1 MTAAVASSF
10 KARRRQVWT
19 SVFPEVSQPTPQAP
33 TAAVFPDQ
41 NQRSGAFQPSP
52 ASGSSLQ
59 PPRSTNAA
67 DVQQRRSPATRSGGS
82 SSLKSPPGQHG
93 VLSPPPVGL
102 GLGLGLGL
110 AGLVSPDRHQQSI
123 PRPVPDPLHHQ
134 HMVSQP
140 RSAADDQIAFDRAW
154 HVVTSRVALPS
165 AASAEDSFG
174 TLPSMSRLESQDATS
189 EFEFQEALRTV
200 LEAKTLLPRAS
211 HTEDVLAW
219 HTQQVRQH
227 FAQHVMPL
235 LSACAAGPALASSG
249 LATAAGARRTAGAGP
264 TAASIFEQH
273 LVAVMNSIRT
283 LDGAFRQYD
292 YGLSLIL
299 RGYHQK
305 GVRQAEEDDTMDVE
319 MQDPPATSVES
330 LAKSFRKDVRSLVG
344 KSAPPELMLSVRAVL
359 VALVS
364 RILGFPGL
372 QAAAGD
378 AKASKPS
385 GSGPGRPG
393 KPPATP
399 LSAAGTVRPAP
410 PSDEDARVIAARQRL
425 HELVGALADVGLAG
439 ERTQV
444 LFAEIMD
451 KLMSDFVHGAYAG
464 TWESED
470 QTAVADP
477 TRTPLTARRAGLR
490 SAASRLANKQQS
502 CSSALCQWVENHFS
516 RLAFEVLRLI
526 SVDDEAGTRAVSFTD
541 VTKWKDIALGR
552 LATLRVSELFDIVLH
567 WPKSKS
573 GLEDLRASVATP
585 QRRLQLTDAFSAALQ
600 ARLLHSSRSTVEI
613 LQVYIAMIRTFHAL
627 DHSKVLLSRVVPSLQ
642 LYLCQREDAIR
653 LVVTGLLANPD
664 EVEQNEAGAKPSE
677 DAMFPKDTNVIA
689 GPRGKKSLTEL
700 AVLLNDPAQQ
710 RRQATEDDDVDW
722 NDMDWLPDPVDAGA
736 NYKRPKSEDVIGT
749 LISALGAEDVFIK
762 EFQNTIAERLLSS
775 QSRFDQEIKV
785 LQLLKKRFGEAALQS
800 CDVMIRDVR
809 ESGRLDP
816 YIRRAQFVAQFR
828 TPRGGEDETEERDTK
843 YTAKILSRLFWPD
856 MEPDAFVL
864 PPPVA
869 DKQKEYEEGY
879 ERAKSSR
886 RLTWLN
892 NYGQATVELEFGD
905 RTVSVQCKTY
915 EAAVIYAF
923 QDEDGE
929 EEGGSVRKSF
939 DEIWPQLQMDEDLL
953 REALEFWTVQG
964 VLRRVGGD
972 TYTVVESLQVEQET
986 GADDDDDD
994 DDDDNNNADEPEA
1007 QAGGGRSGA
1016 GGAGSSAVSKQRQQ
1030 QETVHWQYI
1039 VGMLTNSAASMPTTQ
1054 IAMMMR
1060 MMMPGGLP
1068 WSNEELQD
1076 FLGAKVAAGDL
1087 EVVGGKYRL
1096 VKK

>member
-1 MTAAVASSF
+1 MTATVASSF

-33 TAAVFPDQ
+33 AAAVFPDQ

-59 PPRSTNAA
+59 PPRRPTNAA
-67 DVQQRRSPATRSGGS
+67 DAQQRRSPSTRSGGS
-82 SSLKSPPGQHG
+82 SSLKSPPGRHG

-102 GLGLGLGL
+102 GLGFAGLG
-110 AGLVSPDRHQQSI
+110 SPDRHPQSI

-174 TLPSMSRLESQDATS
+174 TLPSMSRVESQDATS
-189 EFEFQEALRTV
+189 EVEFQEALRTV
-200 LEAKTLLPRAS
+200 LDAKTLLPRAS

-249 LATAAGARRTAGAGP
+249 LVTAAGARRTTGAGP

-299 RGYHQK
+299 RGYHQR
-305 GVRQAEEDDTMDVE
+305 GVRQAEDDTMDVD
-319 MQDPPATSVES
+319 MQDSPATAVES
-330 LAKSFRKDVRSLVG
+330 LAKSFRKDIRSLVG
-344 KSAPPELMLSVRAVL
+344 NSAPPELMLSVRAVL
-359 VALVS
+359 VALIS

-378 AKASKPS
+378 AKASKPP

-393 KPPATP
+393 KSSVTP
-399 LSAAGTVRPAP
+399 LSAASAVRPAP
-410 PSDEDARVIAARQRL
+410 PSDEDAQVIAARQRL
-425 HELVGALADVGLAG
+425 HELIGALADVGLAG

-464 TWESED
+464 IWAFED
-470 QTAVADP
+470 QTGVADP

-490 SAASRLANKQQS
+490 SAASKLAGKQQS
-502 CSSALCQWVENHFS
+502 CSSTLCQWVENHFS
-516 RLAFEVLRLI
+516 RIAFEVLRLI
-526 SVDDEAGTRAVSFTD
+526 SVDGEAGTRAVSFTD

-552 LATLRVSELFDIVLH
+552 LAALRVSELFDIVLH

-585 QRRLQLTDAFSAALQ
+585 QRRLHLTDAFSAALQ
-600 ARLLHSSRSTVEI
+600 ARLLHSSRSTIEI
-613 LQVYIAMIRTFHAL
+613 LQVYIAMIRTFHVL

-677 DAMFPKDTNVIA
+677 DAMFPKDTSVIA

-762 EFQNTIAERLLSS
+762 EFQNIVAERLLSS
-775 QSRFDQEIKV
+775 QGRFDQEIKV

-800 CDVMIRDVR
+800 CDVMIRDVK

-828 TPRGGEDETEERDTK
+828 TPRGGEEEAEERDTK

-892 NYGQATVELEFGD
+892 NYGQATVELELRD

-923 QDEDGE
+923 QDEDE
-929 EEGGSVRKSF
+929 DEDRGGVRKSF
-939 DEIWPQLQMDEDLL
+939 DEIWPLLQMDEDLL
-953 REALEFWTVQG
+953 REALEFWTAQG

-972 TYTVVESLQVEQET
+972 AYVVVESLQAEQET
-986 GADDDDDD
+986 AADDDDDD
-994 DDDDNNNADEPEA
+994 GADGPET
-1007 QAGGGRSGA
+1007 QGGGSKPGGG

-1039 VGMLTNSAASMPTTQ
+1039 VGMLTNSAASMPTAQ

-1060 MMMPGGLP
+1060 MMIPGGLP
-1068 WSNEELQD
+1068 WSNEELQE
-1076 FLGAKVAAGDL
+1076 FLGAKAAAGDL

>member
-1 MTAAVASSF
+1 
-10 KARRRQVWT
+10 
-19 SVFPEVSQPTPQAP
+19 
-33 TAAVFPDQ
+33 
-41 NQRSGAFQPSP
+41 
-52 ASGSSLQ
+52 
-59 PPRSTNAA
+59 
-67 DVQQRRSPATRSGGS
+67 
-82 SSLKSPPGQHG
+82 
-93 VLSPPPVGL
+93 
-102 GLGLGLGL
+102 
-110 AGLVSPDRHQQSI
+110 
-123 PRPVPDPLHHQ
+123 
-134 HMVSQP
+134 
-140 RSAADDQIAFDRAW
+140 
-154 HVVTSRVALPS
+154 
-165 AASAEDSFG
+165 
-174 TLPSMSRLESQDATS
+174 MSRLQSQDATS
-189 EFEFQEALRTV
+189 EVEFQEALRTV
-200 LEAKTLLPRAS
+200 LDAKTLLPRAS

-249 LATAAGARRTAGAGP
+249 LATAAGARRTAGAAAGP

-273 LVAVMNSIRT
+273 LVAVMNSVRT

-292 YGLSLIL
+292 FGLSLIL
-299 RGYHQK
+299 RGYHQR
-305 GVRQAEEDDTMDVE
+305 GVVQAQDDTMDVD
-319 MQDPPATSVES
+319 MQDSPATAVEL
-330 LAKSFRKDVRSLVG
+330 LAKGFRKDVRSLVG
-344 KSAPPELMLSVRAVL
+344 NSAPPELMESVRAVL
-359 VALVS
+359 VALIS
-364 RILGFPGL
+364 RILGFPSL
-372 QAAAGD
+372 QSAAGN
-378 AKASKPS
+378 AKLSKPS

-393 KPPATP
+393 KSSSTTP
-399 LSAAGTVRPAP
+399 SSTAGAIRPAP
-410 PSDEDARVIAARQRL
+410 PSDEDPQVIAARQRL

-464 TWESED
+464 TWASED
-470 QTAVADP
+470 QSGAADA

-490 SAASRLANKQQS
+490 SAASKLASRQQS
-502 CSSALCQWVENHFS
+502 CSSTLCQWVENHFS
-516 RLAFEVLRLI
+516 RIAFEVLRLI
-526 SVDDEAGTRAVSFTD
+526 SVDDESGTRAVSFTD

-552 LATLRVSELFDIVLH
+552 LAALRVSELFDIVLH

-573 GLEDLRASVATP
+573 GLDDLRASVATP

-600 ARLLHSSRSTVEI
+600 ARLLHSSRSTLEI
-613 LQVYIAMIRTFHAL
+613 LQVYIAMIRTFHVL

-664 EVEQNEAGAKPSE
+664 EIEQSEAGAKPSAE
-677 DAMFPKDTNVIA
+677 DAVFAKDTSVIA
-689 GPRGKKSLTEL
+689 GPRGNKNLIEL
-700 AVLLNDPAQQ
+700 AVLLNDPTQQ
-710 RRQATEDDDVDW
+710 RRQVVEDDDADW
-722 NDMDWLPDPVDAGA
+722 NDMDWVPDPVDAGA

-762 EFQNTIAERLLSS
+762 EFQNIIAERLLSS
-775 QSRFDQEIKV
+775 QGRFDQEIKV

-800 CDVMIRDVR
+800 CDVMIRDVK

-828 TPRGGEDETEERDTK
+828 TPRGGEEVEAEERDTK

-864 PPPVA
+864 PAPVA
-869 DKQKEYEEGY
+869 DKQQEYERGY
-879 ERAKSSR
+879 ERAKASR

-892 NYGQATVELEFGD
+892 NYGQATVELELRD
-905 RTVSVQCKTY
+905 RTVSVECKTY

-923 QDEDGE
+923 Q
-929 EEGGSVRKSF
+929 EEGGDQGGGGVRKSF
-939 DEIWPQLQMDEDLL
+939 DELWPLLQMDEDLL
-953 REALEFWTVQG
+953 REALEFWTAQG

-972 TYTVVESLQVEQET
+972 TFVVVESLQAEQEAAP
-986 GADDDDDD
+986 ADD
-994 DDDDNNNADEPEA
+994 NGDEEVPA
-1007 QAGGGRSGA
+1007 GGNSSKPGAGGGGN
-1016 GGAGSSAVSKQRQQ
+1016 SAVSKQRQQ

-1039 VGMLTNSAASMPTTQ
+1039 VGMLTNSAASMPTAQ

-1060 MMMPGGLP
+1060 MMIPGGLP
-1068 WSNEELQD
+1068 WSNEELHE
-1076 FLGAKVAAGDL
+1076 FLGAKVAAGEL